1 MLIKTNA
8 AASLIYIN
16 SRWALASVVIVSTVQ
31 RREMATLLLAER
43 VPSLSLTDGAT
54 VPKQGSGGLSLGQS
68 MFVVEQAGRF
78 KDYYQL
84 AERLGTGAFGEV
96 RKCVNRK
103 TGHVRAV
110 KVLLKSNIDTFDT

>member
-1 MLIKTNA
+1 MG
-8 AASLIYIN
+8 SCFSSN
-16 SRWALASVVIVSTVQ
+16 SEHGAKRNGQSAQ
-31 RREMATLLLAER
+31 RGKGMGCLRL
-43 VPSLSLTDGAT
+43 DGPT